1 MEPCYKGESWLN
13 KRVGLYTVVGS
24 GEKAQ
29 YTNQQVTLWKVKC
42 DCGCQKQIS
51 KWHIIYGKV
60 SGCCNC
66 IKDRVRFDDCKNWN
80 STAKNVTGMY
90 FHKIRKAAEKRSIPF
105 LITRE
110 EMDDVFQSQSGK
122 CRYLGVSLTF
132 ETHGKRGTASL
143 DRINSKL
150 GYSKDNIQWVHKDVN
165 TIKWDLSHE
174 DFVRIC
180 KTISENFNG

>member
-1 MEPCYKGESWLN
+1 
-13 KRVGLYTVVGS
+13 
-24 GEKAQ
+24 
-29 YTNQQVTLWKVKC
+29 
-42 DCGCQKQIS
+42 
-51 KWHIIYGKV
+51 
-60 SGCCNC
+60 
-66 IKDRVRFDDCKNWN
+66 
-80 STAKNVTGMY
+80 MY

-110 EMDDVFQSQSGK
+110 EMDDVFQSQGGK
-122 CRYLGVSLTF
+122 CRYLGVPLTF

>member
-1 MEPCYKGESWLN
+1 MEPSYKGESWLN
-13 KRVGLYTVVGS
+13 KRVGLYTVIGV
-24 GEKAQ
+24 GEKAK
-29 YTNQQVTLWKVKC
+29 YTNQKVTLWKVKC
-42 DCGCQKQIS
+42 DCGSQKQIS
-51 KWHIIYGKV
+51 KWHIIYGNV
-60 SGCCNC
+60 MGCCNC

-90 FHKIRKAAEKRSIPF
+90 FQKIRKSAEKRNIPF
-105 LITRE
+105 AITRE
-110 EMDDVFQSQSGK
+110 EMDDVFQQQNGK
-122 CRYLGVSLTF
+122 CRYLGLPLSF
-132 ETHGKRGTASL
+132 ETHGKKGTASL

-150 GYSKDNIQWVHKDVN
+150 GYTKDNIQWVHKDVN